1 MKKEIIAFLLL
12 TLICTSGC
20 KKWLDAKPKTVVEQS
35 QLFTSE
41 QGFEDAMYGVYT
53 LMSNSSLYGDQLTMS
68 FMDVLAQNYS
78 CQTLPGHNFY
88 QAAIYNYTDAG
99 VKTRITN
106 IWDSMYYAITN
117 VNNVLLNIDAKQSLF
132 QPGNYALVKGEA
144 LGLRAFMHFDLLR
157 MFGGSYPSHT
167 SMKAIPYVTTV
178 SGGVTP
184 LSAESVLLDSVIAD
198 LTAASGLLSGDKT
211 IDPNFY
217 VDAPNVLND
226 WLNRRQSHFN
236 YWAAEATLARAYLYK
251 GDKPNALL
259 HATNVI
265 NSGMFSFE
273 TSDRISNFQDYTFIP
288 EQIFALSKFNLLPQV
303 TSYFKTPSGTINTG
317 LSVQLT
323 NTYGNGGVVDQI
335 YEITSGGVTDVRYA
349 RLWALSGNVYFDTKF
364 WQDAPRPEFVN
375 LVPLMR
381 LPEMYYIAAECSDP
395 ATATGYLN
403 TVRENRGI
411 SDLPAGLDAPTIQ
424 NEIFKEYEKEF
435 YAEGQLFYYYKRLNL
450 PQIRFSTIPA
460 SDNIYILPL
469 PDAELQY
476 RGQ

>member
-1 MKKEIIAFLLL
+1 MRKEIIAFLLL
-12 TLICTSGC
+12 TLIFTSGC
-20 KKWLDAKPKTVVEQS
+20 KKWLDAKPNTVIEQS

-53 LMSNSSLYGDQLTMS
+53 TMSNASLYGDQLTMS

-78 CQTLPGHNFY
+78 CQTLPTHSFY

-99 VKTRITN
+99 VKTRIAN
-106 IWDSMYYAITN
+106 VWDSMYYAITN
-117 VNNVLLNIDAKQSLF
+117 VNNVLLNIDARQSLF
-132 QPGNYALVKGEA
+132 QPGNYELIKGEA

-157 MFGGSYPSHT
+157 IFGGSYTTHA

-184 LSAESVLLDSVIAD
+184 MSAESVLLDSIITD
-198 LTAASGLLSGDKT
+198 LTTASGLLSGYKT
-211 IDPNFY
+211 IDAGFALNG
-217 VDAPNVLND
+217 ATLQND

-251 GDKPNALL
+251 GDKQNALM

-265 NSGMFSFE
+265 SSGMFNFE
-273 TSDRISNFQDYTFIP
+273 TADQISNYQDYTFIP
-288 EQIFALSKFNLLPQV
+288 EQIFALSKFNLTPQV
-303 TSYFKTPSGTINTG
+303 SSYFKTPSGTINTG
-317 LSVQLT
+317 VSVQLT

-349 RLWALSGNVYFDTKF
+349 RLWQLSGNVYFDTKF
-364 WQDAPRPEFVN
+364 WQDATSQAFVN

-403 TVRENRGI
+403 TVRENRGL
-411 SDLPAGLDAPTIQ
+411 SDLPAGLDAATVQ

-450 PQIRFSTIPA
+450 PQIRFSAIPA
-460 SDNIYILPL
+460 SDNIYLLPL

-476 RGQ
+476 RGN